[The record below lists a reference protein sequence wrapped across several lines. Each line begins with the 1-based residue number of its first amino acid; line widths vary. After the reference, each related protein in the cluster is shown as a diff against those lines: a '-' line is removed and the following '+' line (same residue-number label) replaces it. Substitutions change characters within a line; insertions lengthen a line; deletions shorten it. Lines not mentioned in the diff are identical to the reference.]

1 MGQGASG
8 IMDPM
13 LARPQPGPVSSP
25 GRSPRRWLLAG
36 AGVLAVALGG
46 IGVFVPGLPTTIF
59 LILASYC
66 FARSCP
72 WLEERLLRVPLFAPY
87 MRFIDDGRPMSARA
101 RAISIMATWVSVLLS
116 LAWLR
121 ASGRLSAALAVT
133 IVGIAGIGTLAVL
146 RFRRAP
152 RPGAVASESCS
163 S

>member
-1 MGQGASG
+1 MDRMADRPPTCPATSG
-8 IMDPM
+8 
-13 LARPQPGPVSSP
+13 VSSL
-25 GRSPRRWLLAG
+25 RRWLLAA

-59 LILASYC
+59 LIVASYC

-101 RAISIMATWVSVLLS
+101 RVVSITATWTSVLLS

-121 ASGRLSAALAVT
+121 ASGRLSTALAVT
-133 IVGIAGIGTLAVL
+133 IIGVALIGTVAVL
-146 RFRRAP
+146 RFRRPPRRAP
-152 RPGAVASESCS
+152 VVGESCS

>member
-1 MGQGASG
+1 
-8 IMDPM
+8 MDRMADSPN
-13 LARPQPGPVSSP
+13 PGPAGPP
-25 GRSPRRWLLAG
+25 GRAPRRWLLAA
-36 AGVLAVALGG
+36 AGVLAVVLGG

-59 LILASYC
+59 LIVASYC

-87 MRFIDDGRPMSARA
+87 MKFVDERRPMSTRA
-101 RAISIMATWVSVLLS
+101 RVVSITAMWTSVLFS

-121 ASGRLSAALAVT
+121 ASGRLSTALAVT
-133 IVGIAGIGTLAVL
+133 IIGVAGIGTVAVL

-152 RPGAVASESCS
+152 RTGAVARESCS

>member
-1 MGQGASG
+1 
-8 IMDPM
+8 MDVMPD
-13 LARPQPGPVSSP
+13 RPQTGPPSA
-25 GRSPRRWLLAG
+25 RAASPRRWLLAG

-59 LILASYC
+59 LIIASYC

-72 WLEERLLRVPLFAPY
+72 WLEDRLLRVPLFAPY
-87 MRFIDDGRPMSARA
+87 MRFIDERRPMSARA
-101 RAISIMATWVSVLLS
+101 RAISITAMWTSVLLS

-133 IVGIAGIGTLAVL
+133 IVGIAAIGTLAVL